1 MTTRSTLYALATA
14 LLVGFLV
21 VLAPTNAQADTHQTV
36 PSANFSF
43 MSDLQNFLRVED
55 ANRYADL
62 ASSIVVSGG
71 LHSTAA
77 GLVGSP
83 SALVAYLGGYYTT
96 ESGTITYPDAS
107 TCHVIAHKD
116 TTANFGSYTR
126 VAGTHYLL
134 NCASTIPPAIPNA
147 NSVLLMTVTT
157 SGGAITA
164 VTDLRPVGGL
174 VGFHACRYATL
185 DDAIA
190 ALGTATTP
198 LVVGCR
204 LRVIA
209 NASIPATTT
218 LVMTNAGIICPDV
231 STTTTINAFIESAS
245 RQIFCTGA
253 GTILIAGSRNL
264 AVYPEWWGGNP
275 NDVAINNIPLQ
286 AAVDAI
292 TSGGG
297 TIRFACGSYHFS
309 GNIVIPSFISLRG
322 IGMQCTKLI
331 NDGTTDLLTF
341 TDSTTANK
349 ELRFGGV
356 FDMSV
361 VGNAS
366 SGNGIV
372 VENPYHFSVDLV
384 RVTDH
389 GGIGITFDSHVN
401 GSTYGQNMFVTRSFI
416 LQNLGGGIRLS
427 GSGNL
432 AVIDKSSV
440 NQNGYYGIYADRH
453 KQLVVRDVELADYYY
468 ASALPGHQAIPVVIN
483 GGSAISLLN
492 NSFEANA
499 GNGATA
505 NTHIRTGWDGD
516 AQIATLNDTQRLTIS
531 YNDFKSTS
539 GAHEG
544 ALNHITLDRAQG
556 VEIVEN
562 FFEKEAG
569 YGYTVNGIS
578 LGTDMLTNGGLLLR
592 SNKWDTL
599 DAKFTGVSRPYVF
612 DDVHIDSAS
621 LGATA
626 ARGLHCTDYAQITQW
641 QRYDTDTYDVIQILC
656 DGSIKIGDGSGAPS
670 SFLSRQALSL
680 QTTGFAALGTPADGT
695 MKYCSDCTFANPC
708 ASGGSGAI
716 AKRLNGAWRCD

>member
-1 MTTRSTLYALATA
+1 MIARPLHALATV
-14 LLVGFLV
+14 LLVGLLV
-21 VLAPTNAQADTHQTV
+21 MLAPMYAQADTHQTV

-62 ASSIVVSGG
+62 TSSLVVSGG

-116 TTANFGSYTR
+116 TTANQGSYTR
-126 VAGTHYLL
+126 VAGTHYLI
-134 NCASTIPPAIPNA
+134 NCASSIPPAIPDV

-164 VTDLRPVGGL
+164 VADLRPVGSLIGL
-174 VGFHACRYATL
+174 HACRHATL
-185 DDAIA
+185 DDALA
-190 ALGTATTP
+190 ELGTATTP

-204 LRVIA
+204 LRVLA

-218 LVMTNAGIICPDV
+218 LIITNAGLICPD
-231 STTTTINAFIESAS
+231 SGTTTTINAFIESAS
-245 RQIFCTGA
+245 RQIFCAGS

-264 AVYPEWWGGNP
+264 SVYPEWWGGNP

-286 AAVDAI
+286 AAVTAI
-292 TSGGG
+292 ASGGG

-309 GNIVIPSFISLRG
+309 ANIVIPSFISLRG
-322 IGMQCTKLI
+322 VGMQCTKLI

-356 FDMSV
+356 FDMSIQ
-361 VGNAS
+361 GNPT
-366 SGNGIV
+366 SGHGIV

-384 RVTDH
+384 RITDH

-416 LQNLGGGIRLS
+416 LHNLGGGIRLS

-432 AVIDKSSV
+432 AVIDKSSI
-440 NQNGYYGIYADRH
+440 NQNGFYGIYADRH
-453 KQLVVRDVELADYYY
+453 KQLVVRDVEFADYYY
-468 ASALPGHQAIPVVIN
+468 ESAIAGHQAIPIVIN

-516 AQIATLNDTQRLTIS
+516 VQTAALNDTQRLTIS

-562 FFEKEAG
+562 FFEKEVG
-569 YGYTVNGIS
+569 YGYTVNGVS
-578 LGTDMLTNGGLLLR
+578 LGADMLTNGGLLFR

-599 DAKFTGVSRPYVF
+599 DAKLTGVSRPFLF
-612 DDVHIDSAS
+612 DDVYFDSAS
-621 LGATA
+621 LSATV
-626 ARGLHCTDYAQITQW
+626 ARGARCTAYTQIMQW
-641 QRYDTDTYDVIQILC
+641 QRYDTDTYDTIQVLC
-656 DGSIKIGDGSGAPS
+656 DGSLVRGLGATAPTVKFLIGAGSPEGVITAGVGSIYQRTNGGANTS
-670 SFLSRQALSL
+670 IYVKESG
-680 QTTGFAALGTPADGT
+680 TGNTGWV
-695 MKYCSDCTFANPC
+695 
-708 ASGGSGAI
+708 
-716 AKRLNGAWRCD
+716 AK

>member
-1 MTTRSTLYALATA
+1 MTRTLHALATV
-14 LLVGFLV
+14 LLVGFLGV
-21 VLAPTNAQADTHQTV
+21 FAPTPAQADTHQTV

-62 ASSIVVSGG
+62 FSSLVVSGG
-71 LHSTAA
+71 IHSTAA

-116 TTANFGSYTR
+116 TTANQGSYTR
-126 VAGTHYLL
+126 VSGTHYLL

-164 VTDLRPVGGL
+164 VTDLRPVGSSL
-174 VGFHACRYATL
+174 GFHACRYTTL

-190 ALGTATTP
+190 ALGTTTTP

-204 LRVIA
+204 LRVLA
-209 NASIPATTT
+209 NASIPATTA
-218 LVMTNAGIICPDV
+218 LVMTNAGIICPDTG
-231 STTTTINAFIESAS
+231 TTTTINAFIESAS

-264 AVYPEWWGGNP
+264 AIYSEWWGANP
-275 NDVAINNIPLQ
+275 NDSAINNVPLR
-286 AAVDAI
+286 AAVAAI
-292 TSGGG
+292 TPGGG
-297 TIRFACGSYHFS
+297 MIRFACGSYHFS
-309 GNIVIPSFISLRG
+309 GNIEIPSFISLRG
-322 IGMQCTKLI
+322 TGMQCTKLI

-349 ELRFGGV
+349 ELRFGGI
-356 FDMSV
+356 FDMSIQ
-361 VGNAS
+361 GNSAS
-366 SGNGIV
+366 GHGVV
-372 VENPYHFSVDLV
+372 VENPYHFSADLV
-384 RVTDH
+384 RITDH

-416 LQNLGGGIRLS
+416 LQNLGGGVRLS

-432 AVIDKSSV
+432 AVIDKSSI
-440 NQNGYYGIYADRH
+440 NQNGFYGIYADRH

-468 ASALPGHQAIPVVIN
+468 ESAIAGHQAIPVVIN
-483 GGSAISLLN
+483 GGSAISILN

-516 AQIATLNDTQRLTIS
+516 AQIAALNDTQRLTIS

-569 YGYTVNGIS
+569 YGYTVNGVT
-578 LGTDMLTNGGLLLR
+578 LGADMLTNGGLLFR

-599 DAKFTGVSRPYVF
+599 DAKLTGVSRPYMF
-612 DDVHIDSAS
+612 DDVYFDSAS
-621 LGATA
+621 LSATA
-626 ARGLHCTDYAQITQW
+626 ARGAHCTSYTQITQW
-641 QRYDTDTYDVIQILC
+641 QRYDIDTYDVSQILC
-656 DGSIKIGDGSGAPS
+656 DGSMVRGLGAAAPTVKFLVGAGSPEGVITAGIGSIYQRTNGGANTSIYVKESG
-670 SFLSRQALSL
+670 
-680 QTTGFAALGTPADGT
+680 TGNTGWV
-695 MKYCSDCTFANPC
+695 
-708 ASGGSGAI
+708 
-716 AKRLNGAWRCD
+716 AK